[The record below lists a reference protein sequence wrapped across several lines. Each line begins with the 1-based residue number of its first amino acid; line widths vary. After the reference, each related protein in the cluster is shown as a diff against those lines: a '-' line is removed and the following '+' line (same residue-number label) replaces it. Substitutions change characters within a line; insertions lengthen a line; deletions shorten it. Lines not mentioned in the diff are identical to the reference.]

1 MFVAFKS
8 REFTDGEN
16 QFSTE
21 VLWVRLFARHIITG
35 FKQKQKP
42 TIMFFRT
49 LARFTPTV
57 RFTAH
62 SARQCSSIA
71 HRHTGPAMGRLFET
85 RPVVGKVTTALQ
97 TQQARGMKV
106 RSSVKKL
113 CDGCM
118 VRFSGIEE
126 GWRDKRDEG

>member
-1 MFVAFKS
+1 M
-8 REFTDGEN
+8 
-16 QFSTE
+16 
-21 VLWVRLFARHIITG
+21 LFRA
-35 FKQKQKP
+35 
-42 TIMFFRT
+42 

-57 RFTAH
+57 RFTATA
-62 SARQCSSIA
+62 ARQCSSIA
-71 HRHTGPAMGRLFET
+71 HRHSGSAMGRLFET

-118 VRFSGIEE
+118 SVRRKGRVYIICSKNQKHKQRQG
-126 GWRDKRDEG
+126 